1 MKKKRTVL
9 VIIITLAIL
18 LTAGISI
25 AFYLDYQLNKVK
37 KVDLPETPKELDIT
51 PEAAERDVSIT
62 NIALFG
68 VDGNST
74 KYGRSDAIII
84 LSIDKKHDK
93 IKLMSI
99 LRDTYVNIEG
109 YGMTKINHAY
119 AYGGPIL
126 ALKTINSNFDL
137 DIEDYI
143 ATDFLGFKEIID
155 LLGGVE
161 VFIKTYE
168 LSAMTTLLPEK
179 SGTYNLN
186 GEQALE
192 YVRIRYQG
200 KGDYERTDR
209 QRTVLEAIINK
220 INASNLSISESTKLI
235 IELLPHS
242 ETSFTNMELI
252 KQGTSIIK
260 SGTKT
265 VSSVRFPLMKHSEDR
280 LISGIYYLVADLQKT
295 ADFMK
300 KFIYDDEM
308 PDME

>member
-192 YVRIRYQG
+192 YV
-200 KGDYERTDR
+200 
-209 QRTVLEAIINK
+209 
-220 INASNLSISESTKLI
+220 LSLI
-235 IELLPHS
+235 HI
-242 ETSFTNMELI
+242 
-252 KQGTSIIK
+252 
-260 SGTKT
+260 
-265 VSSVRFPLMKHSEDR
+265 
-280 LISGIYYLVADLQKT
+280 
-295 ADFMK
+295 
-300 KFIYDDEM
+300 
-308 PDME
+308 